1 MTKKEIRDKY
11 KLKRSQLTE
20 SEINQLTTL
29 IISQINKKLDLKNK
43 TISIYLPIKKHN
55 EINTF
60 RLIDTLKIN
69 SNTIAIPK
77 TNFDNYSMVHYAFS
91 SNKQL
96 EVTKF
101 GILEP
106 KDGEEVKNSAF
117 DIVFVPL
124 LALDTKGNRVGYGKG
139 FYDRFL
145 SSCSE
150 KCLFIGLHL
159 FEEMEEIDDVNE
171 LDIKL
176 DLCITPKRFIQ
187 FHTLKEIPLK

>member
-20 SEINQLTTL
+20 AEIDQLTLL
-29 IISQINKKLDLKNK
+29 IISQINKNLDLKNK
-43 TISIYLPIKKHN
+43 TISIYLPIKKHK

-60 RLIDTLKIN
+60 SLIDTLRLN

-77 TNFDNYSMVHYAFS
+77 TNFENYSMVHYVFS
-91 SNKQL
+91 SKENL
-96 EVTKF
+96 EETKF

-124 LALDTKGNRVGYGKG
+124 LSLDSKGNRVGYGKG
-139 FYDRFL
+139 FYDRLL
-145 SSCSE
+145 SNCSD
-150 KCLFIGLHL
+150 KCIFIGLHL
-159 FEEMEEIDDVNE
+159 FVEMEEIDDVNE

-187 FHTLKEIPLK
+187 FNTLKEIPLK